1 VSNAL
6 AAVLEDVGAGRAWW
20 DRKRM
25 EALCGAPVRALG
37 YATGPDARRP
47 QYAFLAVDAGGLR
60 RSLALLAEGAAMTL
74 VEFAL
79 GVEPA
84 PAALGN
90 VPGWR
95 VRETRLLPGPGH
107 PPTDDQHLRVA
118 QFTRDGSTPPT
129 PRLVWSMGLA
139 GARMGGRVALFHTAP
154 EMAREAV
161 YFDTEGGAKLQCLVT
176 GLAPGAWEVWRNG
189 YLEDTGVI
197 VEPSEGAAY
206 FEGQPGS
213 YFLRPRG

>member
-1 VSNAL
+1 VSGAL
-6 AAVLEDVGAGRAWW
+6 AAVLEEFGAGRAWW

-37 YATGPDARRP
+37 YAAGPDARRP
-47 QYAFLAVDAGGLR
+47 AYAFLAVDAGGRR
-60 RSLALLAEGAAMTL
+60 RSLALLAEGQAMTL

-84 PAALGN
+84 PAAVGG

-95 VRETRLLPGPGH
+95 VREARLLPGP
-107 PPTDDQHLRVA
+107 DQHLRVA
-118 QFTRDGSTPPT
+118 QYTRGGAPPST
-129 PRLVWSMGLA
+129 PRLVSSTVLA

-161 YFDTEGGAKLQCLVT
+161 FFDAEGGAKLQCLVT
-176 GLAPGAWEVWRNG
+176 GLAPGPWEVWRNG